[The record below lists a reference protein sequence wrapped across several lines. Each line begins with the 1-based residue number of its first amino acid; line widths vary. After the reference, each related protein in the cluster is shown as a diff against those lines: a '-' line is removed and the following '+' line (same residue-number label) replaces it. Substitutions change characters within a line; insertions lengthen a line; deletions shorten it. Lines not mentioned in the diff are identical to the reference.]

1 MGYFPAK
8 QVIKACKSKKIT
20 DQDEK
25 KRQKLKES
33 HEKRL
38 ILRPILK
45 KCKYMVNN
53 SIKQLPGATQ
63 KAEQ

>member
-1 MGYFPAK
+1 M
-8 QVIKACKSKKIT
+8 KKNS
-20 DQDEK
+20 
-25 KRQKLKES
+25 KLKES

-53 SIKQLPGATQ
+53 SINQLPGATQ
-63 KAEQ
+63 KAE